1 MNATTGAPIEIP
13 EIADLLRGICCT
25 CMDEAGNDVGAMAR
39 ELFRRVDLE
48 GQLLE
53 MAADAVALDP
63 RDARA
68 ILVVVRRC
76 IADAVVKDIS

>member
-1 MNATTGAPIEIP
+1 
-13 EIADLLRGICCT
+13 
-25 CMDEAGNDVGAMAR
+25 
-39 ELFRRVDLE
+39 LFRRVDLE

>member
-1 MNATTGAPIEIP
+1 MAKSGSCGLNATTGAPIEIP

-25 CMDEAGNDVGAMAR
+25 C
-39 ELFRRVDLE
+39 LFRRVDLE

>member
-1 MNATTGAPIEIP
+1 
-13 EIADLLRGICCT
+13 
-25 CMDEAGNDVGAMAR
+25 MDEAGNDVGAMAR